1 MIDVGNR
8 KGIKWKRCP
17 EACRLDSR
25 TANPRGYKGRISV
38 GCNRDAEHSHRPQRL
53 LTWWGGYRQTE
64 LDTPTILAGLRGDGL
79 LVQGCVIGRLGR
91 TRSAKAGLAVVR
103 FVSEVGLSVACAVPT
118 LAERWGRGTI
128 AA

>member
-1 MIDVGNR
+1 MPSN
-8 KGIKWKRCP
+8 
-17 EACRLDSR
+17 
-25 TANPRGYKGRISV
+25 
-38 GCNRDAEHSHRPQRL
+38 SHRPQRL
-53 LTWWGGYRQTE
+53 LTWVGGRHRHRG
-64 LDTPTILAGLRGDGL
+64 LDTPTILAGLRDDGL
-79 LVQGCVIGRLGR
+79 QVQGCVIGRLGR